1 MMDSEKEQFIDK
13 EYHFKGMWDLPSIC
27 GLKIVQKPDKTI
39 VIVTDL
45 YEENPGTPVTE
56 WNTKLAPQICK
67 EFEIEPE
74 KLVFIE
80 RTPDKK
86 TKLSFN
92 RETFYKV
99 VFEQNGD
106 EFENPDWQEMT
117 KEDVIKI
124 INE

>member
-1 MMDSEKEQFIDK
+1 MNFDNEQFIDK
-13 EYHFKGMWDLPSIC
+13 EYHFEGMWDLPSIC
-27 GLKIVQKPDKTI
+27 GLKIVRKPDKTI

-56 WNTKLAPQICK
+56 WNTKLAAQICK
-67 EFEIEPE
+67 EFEIKPE
-74 KLVFIE
+74 NLVFIE

-92 RETFYKV
+92 KESFFRVY
-99 VFEQNGD
+99 FEQDGIN
-106 EFENPDWQEMT
+106 FNNPDWQELS
-117 KEDVIKI
+117 KDEVNKL

>member
-1 MMDSEKEQFIDK
+1 MDSEKEQFIDK

-45 YEENPGTPVTE
+45 YEKNPGTPVTE
-56 WNTKLAPQICK
+56 WNTKLASQICK
-67 EFEIEPE
+67 EFEIKPE

-92 RETFYKV
+92 RETFFKV
-99 VFEQNGD
+99 FFEQNGD

-117 KEDVIKI
+117 KDDVNKI